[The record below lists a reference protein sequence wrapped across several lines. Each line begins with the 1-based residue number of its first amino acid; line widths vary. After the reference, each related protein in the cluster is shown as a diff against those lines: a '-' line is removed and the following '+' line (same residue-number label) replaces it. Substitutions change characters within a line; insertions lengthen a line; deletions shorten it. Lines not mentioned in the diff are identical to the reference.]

1 MDSVGTKSWEAGPQA
16 KGQLVK
22 DTSAT
27 KGVTGAKREAATQ
40 CCPSAQHVFW
50 EGCTNCD
57 LLLSPSASGRGL
69 SLNHSP
75 DGDFEAGRDNLWL
88 RPKASDQPVFISTL
102 RYTGWPSSHPRAS
115 FHIQA
120 ILGPKGAF
128 LTSEMSH
135 LRPKGKRDL
144 GGSGLLQAMSS
155 HGCSMD
161 AQCPSPHLLRL
172 PPSPWPLPSAGVAP
186 FPHQLE
192 DVGGDPSQG
201 QYSQAPTPRK
211 ETTSPRPALSL
222 QQSACMQR
230 HF

>member
-1 MDSVGTKSWEAGPQA
+1 MPREKLPLCAAHMPSV
-16 KGQLVK
+16 
-22 DTSAT
+22 
-27 KGVTGAKREAATQ
+27 
-40 CCPSAQHVFW
+40 CF
-50 EGCTNCD
+50 
-57 LLLSPSASGRGL
+57 GRGARIVTSFHL
-69 SLNHSP
+69 HLPLGGDCHSTTP
-75 DGDFEAGRDNLWL
+75 QMETQAGRDNVWL
-88 RPKASDQPVFISTL
+88 RPKASDQPVFILTL
-102 RYTGWPSSHPRAS
+102 RYTAWPSSHPRAS
-115 FHIQA
+115 FHMQA
-120 ILGPKGAF
+120 ILAQAKAGPKDAV

-144 GGSGLLQAMSS
+144 GGSGLPQAMSS
-155 HGCSMD
+155 HRCSMS